1 MNILVKMW
9 QCLVGAA
16 VIAML
21 SGCGGMGGRGD
32 QNNPMAG
39 LMGAQMAQM
48 DPDKMMGD
56 MTAKMNFS
64 QEMMKNPDLSA
75 WHAQREK
82 MALALG
88 DRVFDKGFDRVF
100 ESMITAL
107 ANLGCR
113 VNNIDRGSG
122 YITASLPQLPPEQQ
136 EALQA
141 ESRAQYA
148 QIKGYPASVL
158 QKGGPMGMEFDMDM
172 GAMMERSGGAG
183 LTLTMLKQ
191 GARQT
196 KVKLRFDGVYYPRQ
210 IDELYKKVW
219 AEVDK
224 QMFFDKALD

>member
-88 DRVFDKGFDRVF
+88 DRVFDKEIGRASCRERV
-100 ESMITAL
+100 
-107 ANLGCR
+107 
-113 VNNIDRGSG
+113 
-122 YITASLPQLPPEQQ
+122 
-136 EALQA
+136 
-141 ESRAQYA
+141 
-148 QIKGYPASVL
+148 
-158 QKGGPMGMEFDMDM
+158 
-172 GAMMERSGGAG
+172 
-183 LTLTMLKQ
+183 
-191 GARQT
+191 
-196 KVKLRFDGVYYPRQ
+196 
-210 IDELYKKVW
+210 
-219 AEVDK
+219 
-224 QMFFDKALD
+224 